1 MIIIQKA
8 AQIVDPIANIVP
20 HGTDKLIVNSV
31 LRIITEEK
39 MAMVAC
45 LNQVP
50 INVEVVRLV
59 YGKDIKYAK
68 NVNLISNQVNM
79 DNVNQYVPITANT
92 VAMIPP

>member
-1 MIIIQKA
+1 M
-8 AQIVDPIANIVP
+8 DPIANIVP

-68 NVNLISNQVNM
+68 NVNLISN
-79 DNVNQYVPITANT
+79 
-92 VAMIPP
+92 